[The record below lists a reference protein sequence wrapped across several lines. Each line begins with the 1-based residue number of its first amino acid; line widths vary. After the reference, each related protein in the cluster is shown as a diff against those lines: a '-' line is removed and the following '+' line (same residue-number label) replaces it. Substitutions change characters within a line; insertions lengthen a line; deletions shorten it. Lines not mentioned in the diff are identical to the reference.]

1 MKKLVGIFCTSLVGG
16 LFAADGTWIAAS
28 GTLNYADAANWKDGV
43 VAGDGGTMTV
53 TNTAATT
60 VNLDGSITLGKIVGA
75 VNNFF
80 YFNSGTWVM
89 TEPAIFCN
97 NSVYSDYTAFQFQG
111 TSKIQTA
118 GDLTLSGVARIVL
131 MNASDIGG
139 RFVVSGPEARAR
151 AKTEACLG
159 PTPADY
165 VADAVVLDGGT
176 LENADGNT
184 WLTFSPTRGIY
195 VTENNGYLGASCSGS
210 GGVRVQSKITGPG
223 SFGVNGQNLSVYI
236 ANPGN
241 DYRGDTIV
249 GSTGPGFAVID
260 AKFRTEADEV
270 IPHGEGFGILRLGP
284 DSTYLRGANYTSAG
298 GTVRSKVADSR
309 LYLQNH
315 TETVNAVEGGA
326 RGHLHGGTLILGSNA
341 DSHFNGMLESDA
353 TLVKRGTGTLWMPGG
368 HTYGKLVLEEGTLAL
383 APNYLHAGA
392 TLEAKGGR
400 LVLAGPTGGFV
411 ESAAAAYGYPNFLQT
426 FYSGNWTY
434 KAKWYIPE
442 TKNYS
447 FARSLKGTCSLVI
460 DGVEILS
467 GTAAD
472 NALTVVRD
480 VQMTEGWHTVR
491 ITANPG
497 NALSTLLPAG
507 LMYDAGNGAF
517 STDEEILRAREFS
530 DDNGPN
536 MRADGGV
543 YRTDGKIVVAGP
555 VTVSKD
561 EFLGDAILGG
571 ILTTDPENPQ
581 TVTLDLPEGD
591 VLYIGSTSLAAPARV
606 EAPIVGAYAYRD
618 YAWLSAAPGANVS
631 FAEHAMPVLGY
642 DGALGEPI
650 ALTDHSLRVTDP
662 ATGSATIT
670 VGAGEILRFDT
681 LDLVDGVYNDAA
693 GKPVRTFTNNVV
705 LDGGTLVLAGA
716 SDIVL
721 AGNVSGTGVIQKE
734 GAGTAAI
741 TGDVTV
747 DADSQVNVTA
757 GVLRLPAVGA
767 AAVSITG
774 GRLANLENAVLDL
787 SANTVA
793 LGGGDF
799 QINGGAM
806 TLGDAFTGTGAAYG
820 TGTLRLIGI
829 TEGTAQVAAREST
842 TLELAKEGVA
852 SLAAIT
858 EVEYG
863 ATVKIATDAANWWS
877 GSVTLKGGTLDLN
890 GHDLAMTTLN
900 SASPFSTIVNNGAS
914 PVTVTID
921 NTAALSTKCNFL
933 GGAGGLSLVKRGA
946 GTLTLAGKVQ
956 CTAFTVEAGT
966 VVSQPPTG
974 VKGNALRWIPWTSR
988 PSGERTNSGVQID
1001 QLVLKRGGVNVAWP
1015 AGTTAATVNSYNLGG
1030 SSQQNASKIINGTLY
1045 ADTYDKLYDTIYANP
1060 VVVTFGAEMAFET
1073 YDLATANDSTGR
1085 DPYSWTVEVGRSEN
1099 GTTVWYP
1106 CGNIIDYACTT
1117 TRNAWMNG
1125 NFPVADYSPRF
1136 TGTAVTVAAGAT
1148 LELHQV
1154 KETFAALTVEGTLVR
1169 DSGAS
1174 VAEMPSLAAGTAL
1187 RTLAASRAKYF
1198 RFTIVKSETGTTNMQ
1213 ISEFQVWLDGARVPW
1228 PTGTTV
1234 AWTGGTSSSAEVP
1247 AKILDGATNTKCFT
1261 GGALGAF
1268 TITTTAPIAFN
1279 SYCWYTAN
1287 DDYNRDPVSW
1297 TLEVSNDG
1305 ENWTLL
1311 DAVSDRACP
1320 AARQSLAYASE
1331 PVGATLDANVW
1342 ARYLKF
1348 EITSVRGGANNMQ
1361 FSEFEVLTNG
1371 VKVAWPANTR
1381 LGWSLYRNNNTAEL
1395 PGNVI
1400 DGNYNTKFFT
1410 TQSGLGAIMI
1420 YCPTGIAFD
1429 AYRWATANDSAS
1441 TRDPN
1446 GWKLSVSMDG
1456 IHWHELDNVP
1466 SYNTT
1471 ETRRVVAYTSPKLVE
1486 NLGVLPDAAVATL
1499 DDSTLSLGG
1508 PETIGG
1514 VAGTGALEVWGE
1526 ATLDVAAG
1534 TTEIF
1539 NGTVTGRGALVK
1551 AGAGVQVLKGAV
1563 ALDGRL
1569 VVKEG
1574 ELRLDGAT
1582 LPAGLVIVLE
1592 GGTLTGTATC
1602 AGDLTVESNGGAYG
1616 AAIALEGTLALTG
1629 DLKLAPDAGYATRR
1643 ICFEY
1648 AATDEESRT
1657 KFLSAPC
1664 SVELPGKYIYT
1675 TAIIGN
1681 RMVLTICPACTII
1694 YVR

>member
-1 MKKLVGIFCTSLVGG
+1 MKKLIGVLCSVLAGG
-16 LFAADGTWIAAS
+16 LFAADGTWIVTS
-28 GTLNYADAANWKDGV
+28 GTLNYTDTANWKDGV

-60 VNLDGSITLGKIVGA
+60 VNLDGTVTLGKIVGV

-89 TEPAIFCN
+89 TEPATICN
-97 NSVYSDYTAFQFQG
+97 NSRYAEGNTLQFQG
-111 TSKIQTA
+111 TSTIQTA
-118 GDLTLSGVARIVL
+118 GDLTLTGVARIVL
-131 MNASDIGG
+131 MNANDIGG

-184 WLTFSPTRGIY
+184 WLTFSPNRGIY

-241 DYRGDTIV
+241 DYRGDTII
-249 GSTGPGFAVID
+249 GSTGPGFASID

-270 IPHGEGFGILRLGP
+270 IPHGEGFGVLQLGP
-284 DSTYLRGANYTSAG
+284 DSTYLRGANYTSPNKTARNM
-298 GTVRSKVADSR
+298 VSHSR

-341 DSHFNGMLESDA
+341 DSHFNGVLESDA

-383 APNYLHAGA
+383 APHYLHANA
-392 TLEAKGGR
+392 SLEAKGGR
-400 LVLAGPTGGFV
+400 LVLAGPTGGWV

-434 KAKWYIPE
+434 NAKWYIPE

-447 FARSLKGTCSLVI
+447 FARSLKGTCSLTI

-517 STDEEILRAREFS
+517 STDEEIFRAREFS

-536 MRADGGV
+536 VRADGGV
-543 YRTDGKIVVAGP
+543 FRTDGKIVVSGP

-561 EFLGDAILGG
+561 EFLSKAIFGG
-571 ILTTDPENPQ
+571 LVTTDPENPQ
-581 TVTLDLPEGD
+581 TMTVDLPEGER
-591 VLYIGSTSLAAPARV
+591 LYIGSTSLAAPARV
-606 EAPIVGAYAYRD
+606 EAPIVGAYAYCD
-618 YAWLSAAPGANVS
+618 YAWLTVPPAANAS

-642 DGALGEPI
+642 DGALSQPI
-650 ALTDHSLRVTDP
+650 TLTDHSLRVTDP

-681 LDLVDGVYNDAA
+681 LDLIDGAYNDAA

-721 AGNVSGTGVIQKE
+721 AGTVSGTGVILKE
-734 GAGTAAI
+734 GAGVAAI

-747 DADSQVNVTA
+747 DADSQVQVTA
-757 GVLRLPAVGA
+757 GTLRLSSAGA

-774 GRLANLENAVLDL
+774 GRLANVENTALDL
-787 SANTVA
+787 SANTVT
-793 LGGGDF
+793 L
-799 QINGGAM
+799 NGGNFQTDGGAIV
-806 TLGDAFTGTGAAYG
+806 LGDGFAGKGSVYG
-820 TGTLRLIGI
+820 TGTLRLVG
-829 TEGTAQVAAREST
+829 TTAGTAEVAAREST
-842 TLELAKEGVA
+842 TLELAKDGVA
-852 SLAAIT
+852 SLATVT

-877 GSVTLKGGTLDLN
+877 GSLTLKGGTLDLN
-890 GHDLAMTTLN
+890 GHDLTVTTLN
-900 SASPFSTIVNNGAS
+900 STSPFSTIVNNGAE
-914 PVTVTID
+914 PVTFTID
-921 NTAALSTKCNFL
+921 NAAALSTKCNFRS
-933 GGAGGLSLVKRGA
+933 GTGGLSVVKRGA
-946 GTLTLAGKVQ
+946 GALTLYGKVH

-966 VVSQPPTG
+966 VVSQPSTG
-974 VKGNALRWIPWTSR
+974 VKGTAVRMIPWTSR
-988 PSGERTNSGVQID
+988 PSGSYVNTGVQFGEFI
-1001 QLVLKRGGVNVAWP
+1001 LKRGGVNLAWP
-1015 AGTTAATVNSYNLGG
+1015 AGTTASTVNTYNLGNNG
-1030 SSQQNASKIINGTLY
+1030 NQNAAKIIDGAVN
-1045 ADTYDKLYDTIYANP
+1045 ASSKLYDTVYANP
-1060 VVVTFGAEMAFET
+1060 MVISFGAEMAFEN
-1073 YDLATANDSTGR
+1073 YDLATGGDAEGR
-1085 DPYSWTVEVGRSEN
+1085 DPYSWSLEVGCTEN

-1106 CGNIIDYACTT
+1106 CSSLIDYACTT

-1136 TGTAVTVAAGAT
+1136 TGTAVTVASGAT
-1148 LELHQV
+1148 LELHHV
-1154 KETFAALTVEGTLVR
+1154 DEPFAALTVDGTLVR
-1169 DSGAS
+1169 DSKSS
-1174 VAEMPSLAAGTAL
+1174 VAAMPTLAAGTKL
-1187 RTLAASRAKYF
+1187 RTQATSRAKYF
-1198 RFTIVKSETGTTNMQ
+1198 RFTIVKTETGNTNMQ
-1213 ISEFQVWLDGARVPW
+1213 ISEFQVWLDGARVAW
-1228 PTGTTV
+1228 PAGTT
-1234 AWTGGTSSSAEVP
+1234 ATWSGGTTSSAEVP

-1268 TITTTAPIAFN
+1268 TITAPTPIAFN

-1297 TLEVSNDG
+1297 TLEVSDDG

-1311 DAVSDRACP
+1311 DKVDDRACP

-1331 PVGATLDANVW
+1331 PVGATLDPRVW

-1348 EITSVRGGANNMQ
+1348 AITDIRGGATQMQ

-1381 LGWSLYRNNNTAEL
+1381 LGWSLHRTKNTSDTEN
-1395 PGNVI
+1395 PTKVI
-1400 DGNYNTKFFT
+1400 DGNTGTKFFT
-1410 TQSGLGAIMI
+1410 GENGLGEIMI
-1420 YCPTGIAFD
+1420 YCPNGIAFD
-1429 AYRWATANDSAS
+1429 AYRWYTANDSAT
-1441 TRDPN
+1441 TRDPI
-1446 GWKLSVSMDG
+1446 GWKLLVSIDG
-1456 IHWHELDNVP
+1456 INWREVDNVP
-1466 SYNTT
+1466 EYDTT
-1471 ETRRVVAYTSPKLVE
+1471 STRNVVAYTSPKLSE

-1514 VAGTGALEVWGE
+1514 VAGAGTLEVWGE
-1526 ATLDVAAG
+1526 TTLDVAEG
-1534 TTEIF
+1534 TTETF
-1539 NGTVTGRGALVK
+1539 NGTVAGRGALVK

-1563 ALDGRL
+1563 TLNGPL

-1574 ELRLDGAT
+1574 ELRLDQAT
-1582 LPAGLVIVLE
+1582 LSAGLVIVLE

-1602 AGDLTVESNGGAYG
+1602 EGDLVVQSNGGAYG
-1616 AAIALEGTLALTG
+1616 AAIALTGTLSLTG
-1629 DLKLAPDAGYATRR
+1629 DLKLAPNAGYATRR
-1643 ICFEY
+1643 VCFEY
-1648 AATDEESRT
+1648 GATDDASKT

-1664 SVELPGKYIYT
+1664 SVELPGKYIYKT
-1675 TAIIGN
+1675 SIVGN
-1681 RMVLTICPACTII
+1681 QMKLNIYPACTII